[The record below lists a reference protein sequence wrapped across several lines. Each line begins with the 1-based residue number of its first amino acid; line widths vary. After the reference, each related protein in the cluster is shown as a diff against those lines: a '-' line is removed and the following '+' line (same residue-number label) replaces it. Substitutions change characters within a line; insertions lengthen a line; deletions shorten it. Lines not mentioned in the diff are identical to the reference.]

1 VTVFGDGSS
10 GRVFRDPAAVTCPT
24 SRLSAL
30 KTERKHLYRELA
42 LQAVCAFR
50 AAFRDSIS
58 FVEGGLLEDR
68 LYVISGPPG
77 SGKTTFCAQFITQ
90 GAKKGEDCLYVT
102 MHETQTELMQD
113 MSGYEF
119 GFDRAMQSDAIQFL
133 NLVTESGKRTI
144 SQFGTESGLTNRLIA
159 FIEQNG
165 VDRVVVD
172 STMLLQHFLTDVS
185 QEITGFL
192 SALKQTDATIL
203 LISEMTDPSSYSDEH
218 YLAHGVIF
226 FHNFLDRGS
235 MTRECRRSRC
245 AAPPSTATSAR

>member
-1 VTVFGDGSS
+1 MRVSS
-10 GRVFRDPAAVTCPT
+10 GVPGFDQ
-24 SRLSAL
+24 L
-30 KTERKHLYRELA
+30 
-42 LQAVCAFR
+42 
-50 AAFRDSIS
+50 
-58 FVEGGLLEDR
+58 VEGGLLEDR

-235 MTRECRRSRC
+235 MTRGMQVIKMRG
-245 AAPPSTATSAR
+245 TAIDCDIRQIDFSNQGLQVYPDEKIES

>member
-1 VTVFGDGSS
+1 MRVSS
-10 GRVFRDPAAVTCPT
+10 GVPGFD
-24 SRLSAL
+24 
-30 KTERKHLYRELA
+30 EL
-42 LQAVCAFR
+42 
-50 AAFRDSIS
+50 
-58 FVEGGLLEDR
+58 VEGGLLEDR

-165 VDRVVVD
+165 VERVVVD

-185 QEITGFL
+185 TEITGFL

-235 MTRECRRSRC
+235 MTRGTQVIKMRG
-245 AAPPSTATSAR
+245 TAIDCDIRQIAFSDKGLQVFPDKKLES

>member
-1 VTVFGDGSS
+1 MRVSS
-10 GRVFRDPAAVTCPT
+10 GVPGFDQ
-24 SRLSAL
+24 L
-30 KTERKHLYRELA
+30 
-42 LQAVCAFR
+42 
-50 AAFRDSIS
+50 
-58 FVEGGLLEDR
+58 VEGGLLEDR
-68 LYVISGPPG
+68 LYVVSGPPG
-77 SGKTTFCAQFITQ
+77 SGKTTFCSQFITQ
-90 GAKKGEDCLYVT
+90 GAKKGEECLYVT
-102 MHETQTELMQD
+102 MHETKTELIQD

-144 SQFGTESGLTNRLIA
+144 SRFGTESGLTNRLIA
-159 FIEQNG
+159 FIEQND
-165 VDRVVVD
+165 VERVVVD

-192 SALKQTDATIL
+192 SALKQTNATIL

-235 MTRECRRSRC
+235 MTRGMQVIKMRG
-245 AAPPSTATSAR
+245 TAIDCDIRQIEFSDAGLQVYPDEKLES

>member
-1 VTVFGDGSS
+1 MRVSS
-10 GRVFRDPAAVTCPT
+10 GVSGFDQ
-24 SRLSAL
+24 L
-30 KTERKHLYRELA
+30 
-42 LQAVCAFR
+42 
-50 AAFRDSIS
+50 
-58 FVEGGLLEDR
+58 VEGGLLSER

-77 SGKTTFCAQFITQ
+77 SGKTTFCAQFITE
-90 GAKKGEDCLYVT
+90 GAKQGDDCLYVT
-102 MHETQTELMQD
+102 MHETQEELVTD

-144 SQFGTESGLTNRLIA
+144 TQFGTEGGLTNRLVA
-159 FIEQNG
+159 FIEQNDI
-165 VDRVVVD
+165 DRVVVD

-185 QEITGFL
+185 DEITGFL
-192 SALKQTDATIL
+192 SALKQTGATTL

-235 MTRECRRSRC
+235 MTRGTQVIKMRG
-245 AAPPSTATSAR
+245 TAIDCDIRQIDFSDEGLRVFPDKKLES